1 MNLQNRIAILQQL
14 QQYLLSEE
22 QSWQDAKENAAY
34 YNAWFLP
41 SFIEIATKNI
51 AEQLLNEAILEKV
64 INIYPQT
71 QNPQNIGI
79 IMAGNI
85 PLVGFH
91 DFLCVFLSG
100 HRQTIKLS
108 SKDNILLPHL
118 VGKMTEWNPEIQKIV
133 QFAEMLNG
141 CDAYIA
147 TGSNNSA
154 RYFHQYFGKFPN
166 IIRKNRTS
174 IAILDGTETNEEL
187 ILLADDI
194 QLYFGLG
201 CRNVTQV
208 LVPEEYD
215 FLPLLNAL
223 DKYDYLMD
231 AHKYKHNYD
240 YVLTINI
247 MNNTSYKTNG
257 SIVLTPNPSP
267 FSVISSLNYDY
278 YKNLESVISTIDKE
292 QLQVIIGHSFKPFGE
307 AQCPSFFDYADGIDI
322 MAFLSNL

>member
-1 MNLQNRIAILQQL
+1 MNLHNRIAILQQL
-14 QQYLLSEE
+14 QQYLLSNE
-22 QSWQDAKENAAY
+22 QTWAEAKENAAY
-34 YNAWFLP
+34 SNAWFLP
-41 SFIEIATKNI
+41 SFIEIASTNI
-51 AEQLLNEAILEKV
+51 AKHLLNIETLEKA

-91 DFLCVFLSG
+91 DFLSVLLSG
-100 HRQTIKLS
+100 HKQTIKLS

-118 VGKMTEWNPEIQKIV
+118 VGKMIEWNPEIQKIV

-174 IAILDGTETNEEL
+174 IAILDGTETTEEL
-187 ILLADDI
+187 SLLADDI

-215 FLPLLNAL
+215 FLPLLKAL

-247 MNNTSYKTNG
+247 MNNTKYKTNG

-267 FSVISSLNYDY
+267 FSVISSLNYDHY
-278 YKNLESVISTIDKE
+278 INQESLVSTIEKE
-292 QLQVIIGHSFKPFGE
+292 QLQVIIGHNYMPFGE
-307 AQCPSFFDYADGIDI
+307 AQRPSFFDFADGIDT
-322 MAFLSNL
+322 MDFLSKL

>member
-14 QQYLLSEE
+14 QQYLLSKEE
-22 QSWQDAKENAAY
+22 TWVEAKENAAY
-34 YNAWFLP
+34 HNAWFLP

-51 AEQLLNEAILEKV
+51 AEHLLNIETLEKA

-100 HRQTIKLS
+100 HKQTIKLS

-118 VGKMTEWNPEIQKIV
+118 VEKMRAWNPEIQKIV

-278 YKNLESVISTIDKE
+278 YKNLESVISSIDNE

-307 AQCPSFFDYADGIDI
+307 AQCPSFFDYADGVDI
-322 MAFLSNL
+322 MAFLSDL

>member
-14 QQYLLSEE
+14 QQYLLSKEE
-22 QSWQDAKENAAY
+22 TWVEAKENASY
-34 YNAWFLP
+34 RNAWFLP

-51 AEQLLNEAILEKV
+51 AEHLLNIETLEKV
-64 INIYPQT
+64 INIYSQT
-71 QNPQNIGI
+71 KNPQNIGI

-100 HRQTIKLS
+100 HKQTIKLS

-118 VGKMTEWNPEIQKIV
+118 VGKMIEWNPEIQKIV
-133 QFAEMLNG
+133 QFEEMLNG

-154 RYFHQYFGKFPN
+154 RYFNQYFGKFPN

-174 IAILDGTETNEEL
+174 IAILDGTETTEEL
-187 ILLADDI
+187 NLLSDDI

-208 LVPEEYD
+208 LVPKAYD
-215 FLPLLNAL
+215 FLPLLKAL
-223 DKYDYLMD
+223 EKYDYYMD
-231 AHKYKHNYD
+231 SHKYKHNYD

-247 MNNTSYKTNG
+247 MNNASYKTNG

-267 FSVISSLNYDY
+267 FSVISSINYDY
-278 YKNLESVISTIDKE
+278 YNDFESVISNVDKE
-292 QLQVIIGHSFKPFGE
+292 QLQVIIGHNFKLFGE
-307 AQCPSFFDYADGIDI
+307 AQRPSFFDFADGIDT
-322 MAFLSNL
+322 MEFLSKL

>member
-1 MNLQNRIAILQQL
+1 MNLNNRIAILQQL
-14 QQYLLSEE
+14 KEYLLSDKET
-22 QSWQDAKENAAY
+22 WKDAKENAAY
-34 YNAWFLP
+34 NNAWFLP

-51 AEQLLNEAILEKV
+51 AEHLLNLETLEKAV
-64 INIYPQT
+64 NIYPQT
-71 QNPQNIGI
+71 QNPKNIGI

-91 DFLCVFLSG
+91 DFLCTFLSG
-100 HRQTIKLS
+100 HQQTIKLS

-118 VGKMTEWNPEIQKIV
+118 VNKMIEWNSETQKIV
-133 QFAEMLNG
+133 QFSEMLNG

-174 IAILDGTETNEEL
+174 IAILDGTETPEEL
-187 ILLADDI
+187 NLLADDI
-194 QLYFGLG
+194 QMYFGLG

-208 LVPEEYD
+208 LVPEGYD
-215 FLPLLNAL
+215 FLHLLTAL

-257 SIVLTPNPSP
+257 SIVFTPNSSP

-278 YKNLESVISTIDKE
+278 YQNIESLISTIDKE
-292 QLQVIIGHSFKPFGE
+292 KLQVIIGHSFKPFGE
-307 AQCPSFFDYADGIDI
+307 AQCPSFFDFADGIDT
-322 MAFLSNL
+322 MEFLSTL